1 MNKNLQKKQSIA
13 LPLLLL
19 VRLRLFIVVS
29 AVSGAWFRLF
39 LELLLL
45 IVLFSLKIDD
55 LDRASDGGG
64 AFVDESD
71 VICELTFH
79 GQASGGAF
87 DTVS

>member
-1 MNKNLQKKQSIA
+1 M
-13 LPLLLL
+13 
-19 VRLRLFIVVS
+19 VS

-45 IVLFSLKIDD
+45 IVFFSLKMDD
-55 LDRASDGGG
+55 LDRANGGG